1 MPRYALYVMVAL
13 FIGGLALAKWAFD
26 LAGWQFAGGFAAG
39 TLCFLLM
46 FRWHYGWWPDFNWDG
61 EDRPNSQLPRIK
73 VD

>member
-13 FIGGLALAKWAFD
+13 FVLGLALVRWAGIMV
-26 LAGWQFAGGFAAG
+26 GWQFCLGFTTG
-39 TLCFLLM
+39 TVVFYLM